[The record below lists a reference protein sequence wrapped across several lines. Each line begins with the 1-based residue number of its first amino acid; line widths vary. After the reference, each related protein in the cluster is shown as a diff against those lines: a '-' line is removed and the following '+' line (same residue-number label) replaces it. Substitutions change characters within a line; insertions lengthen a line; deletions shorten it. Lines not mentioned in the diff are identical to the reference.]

1 MLGEPYYR
9 QTEVHPS
16 VRKMQLARHCLRA
29 EEEPPR
35 PKETHV
41 AQAVRAWPHQRA
53 CLSGGS
59 IGNPCGAL
67 STLQTEREPEWK
79 VQSLRQGPAAKAPAS
94 LMPCTPFSGCGNH
107 DADSW
112 HRKTSQARL
121 GKDRKPVVW
130 ADSL

>member
-9 QTEVHPS
+9 RTEVHPS
-16 VRKMQLARHCLRA
+16 VRKMQLARRCLRA

-41 AQAVRAWPHQRA
+41 AQAARAWPHQRA
-53 CLSGGS
+53 CLSRGS

-67 STLQTEREPEWK
+67 STLQTERGARVESTEP
-79 VQSLRQGPAAKAPAS
+79 SSGPCSKAPAS
-94 LMPCTPFSGCGNH
+94 PMPCTPLSGCGNH
-107 DADSW
+107 DVDSW
-112 HRKTSQARL
+112 HQKTSQARL